1 MVRGKKNMVENPLD
15 LWLCSFFTFFQI
27 NPLTYTKD
35 SGCSSKIEFSFECN
49 PFLPGTAQRLTWRYP
64 WALVES
70 ISFCMGYITVQRKL

>member
-1 MVRGKKNMVENPLD
+1 MVENPLD

-49 PFLPGTAQRLTWRYP
+49 PFLPGTARRLTWLR
-64 WALVES
+64 L
-70 ISFCMGYITVQRKL
+70 QRWFKRSMSLAVCW